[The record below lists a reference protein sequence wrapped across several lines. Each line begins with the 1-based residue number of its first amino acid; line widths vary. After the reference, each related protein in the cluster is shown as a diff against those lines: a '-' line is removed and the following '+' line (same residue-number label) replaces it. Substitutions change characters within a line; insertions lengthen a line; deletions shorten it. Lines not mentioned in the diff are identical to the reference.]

1 MGATGWATGPHLHF
15 EFRVNGQFQDPL
27 KIARAAESIQID
39 AAAKPAFMQQAAV
52 AQRQLDAAESM
63 TAFRGDAE

>member
-1 MGATGWATGPHLHF
+1 M
-15 EFRVNGQFQDPL
+15 
-27 KIARAAESIQID
+27 ARAAESIRID
-39 AAAKPAFMQQAAV
+39 AAAKPQFMQQAAV